1 MAARSDLQNALCF
14 VQDLG
19 GRADEDE
26 SGANGKD
33 SPRRRKEEGGSI
45 KLDKSRMSLRPKDR
59 LQSLAAMLSKRSR
72 RVVST
77 EAGGEQ
83 EREKSSKRIAER
95 LKRAGEARRRAEE
108 QAEGVN
114 AGGGTGPVSPPGQR
128 GKGMDSFEED
138 AVAGL
143 MVLRQPIILAAEK
156 AVRTERHRRKR
167 ARVKSSPTGAPAMEL
182 GGVRKSDD
190 ASTLA
195 AAKVLVGKNGL
206 LEEEAGA
213 SDPGVKTASD
223 AEGEKALSSGEEKSG
238 KRGDG
243 HTQTSEEEKSEEE
256 KPRRPETRTKE
267 ERRVTRKLRDSSDE
281 EDVWRP
287 RIRDRAQERKRP
299 PVEKKVPEKRQRPR
313 PKTGLL
319 SELVRREGSLTK
331 EAASAK
337 ETEPEEKEASVRDEN
352 LNKKVLESEEKEVVA
367 AGEGQAEERS
377 AEEPAGAA
385 TEPLKQDVAPEDSRE
400 EKGRHSGSESH
411 SSDEPLGFRVPVT
424 IKEVPRHALK
434 MRRIPISPE
443 HTEEDQNLPFL
454 IPVTEEPADAPQ
466 EFSDEEREL
475 LPLSKLKVVKRKA
488 PLGPAEKLLTDMV
501 KILEKG
507 NSRKRKQGKGQTGDA
522 AAAEGPEKKRRK
534 RREDAGAEGKKRRKK
549 GGEESR
555 SGSPLEEFKSVFAVG
570 LKRAWEPAA
579 AEKTGGSGFRPFVPG
594 GKAVAAPK
602 IGARVAKTP
611 KKGSQKPPAGVGGG
625 DSSSEDAPIG
635 LLSKIRSP
643 EKKRPPEPLKRSAAG
658 QGEKGQRRR
667 RKEEDRQKSRNGILA
682 LPANGGSRVSDP
694 GSITEANS
702 ASESEDVPIG
712 KRVSG
717 YTESSHQKA
726 AGHAHLDEEIQRA
739 VQESVAMLQ
748 QLSGG
753 APIESGA
760 ERRRLKKEGRA
771 RKRRRKEAAEEAG
784 DMEEPGRK
792 ASRSESEPRKRSKSK
807 RAAKD
812 KVGGF

>member
-1 MAARSDLQNALCF
+1 M
-14 VQDLG
+14 QDLG

-77 EAGGEQ
+77 EAGGGQ

-108 QAEGVN
+108 QAEGGN
-114 AGGGTGPVSPPGQR
+114 AGGGTWPVSPPGQR

-167 ARVKSSPTGAPAMEL
+167 AQVKSSPTGAPAMEL
-182 GGVRKSDD
+182 GGGRKSDD

-206 LEEEAGA
+206 LEEEARA
-213 SDPGVKTASD
+213 SEPGEKTASD
-223 AEGEKALSSGEEKSG
+223 AEGKYVLSSGEEKSG

-281 EDVWRP
+281 DDVWRP
-287 RIRDRAQERKRP
+287 RIRDRGLERKRP
-299 PVEKKVPEKRQRPR
+299 PVEKKGPEKRQRPR

-319 SELVRREGSLTK
+319 SELVRREGSLPK

-337 ETEPEEKEASVRDEN
+337 EREPEEKEASVQKED
-352 LNKKVLESEEKEVVA
+352 LNKKALESAKEVA
-367 AGEGQAEERS
+367 AVGEGQTEERS
-377 AEEPAGAA
+377 AEETVGPA
-385 TEPLKQDVAPEDSRE
+385 TEPVKQDMAPEDSRE
-400 EKGRHSGSESH
+400 EHGRHSGSESH

-443 HTEEDQNLPFL
+443 HDEEDQNLPFL

-507 NSRKRKQGKGQTGDA
+507 NSRKRKQGKGDA

-579 AEKTGGSGFRPFVPG
+579 AENTGGAGFRPFVPG
-594 GKAVAAPK
+594 GDARKPVAAPK
-602 IGARVAKTP
+602 IGARVSRTP

-643 EKKRPPEPLKRSAAG
+643 EKKRPLEPLKRSVAG
-658 QGEKGQRRR
+658 QGEKGQRTRERR
-667 RKEEDRQKSRNGILA
+667 RKEEDRQKLRNGI

-726 AGHAHLDEEIQRA
+726 AGHAHLDEEIHRA

-760 ERRRLKKEGRA
+760 ERRRLKKEGRS

-792 ASRSESEPRKRSKSK
+792 APRSESEPRKRSKSK

-812 KVGGF
+812 KVGGLTFVDWCAVR